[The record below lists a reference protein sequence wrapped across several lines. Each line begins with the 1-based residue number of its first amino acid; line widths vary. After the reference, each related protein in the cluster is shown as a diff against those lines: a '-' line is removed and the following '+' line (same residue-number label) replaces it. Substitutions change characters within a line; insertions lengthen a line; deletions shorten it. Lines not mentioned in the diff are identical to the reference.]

1 MKAKEALE
9 ILGVTRPTL
18 TKYVKEGVIKVDI
31 MPNGRYNYHDEDI
44 YNFVYKGGEKK
55 DLYLC

>member
-18 TKYVKEGVIKVDI
+18 TKYVKEGVIKVDV
-31 MPNGRYNYHDEDI
+31 MPNGRYNYHDIVI
-44 YNFVYKGGEKK
+44 Y
-55 DLYLC
+55 